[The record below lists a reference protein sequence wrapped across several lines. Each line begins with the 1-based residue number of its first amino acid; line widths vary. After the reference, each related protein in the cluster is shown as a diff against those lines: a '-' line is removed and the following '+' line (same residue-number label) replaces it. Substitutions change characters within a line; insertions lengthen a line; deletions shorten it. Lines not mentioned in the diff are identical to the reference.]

1 MKKALFL
8 LLAGGMLSAQTSDLL
23 SNNWYISK
31 METSAGQTTNTPLI
45 DGGVPI
51 SKFTSAG
58 GTSYSFSSKY
68 YNVSGFLVG
77 IMPGTNNMIMTAS
90 GGCTLAWYNG
100 SNAIPARNYDQK
112 NCDYFVNASYGSVFT
127 YQITTSGNL
136 KTLVITS
143 PSGNKMYYN
152 NTSQLS
158 TAENEIVK
166 KEFSVYPNPVT
177 DVLHLENVE
186 KNLMLRIHDA
196 SGKLVYETKTAD
208 RKVKI
213 DVQAF
218 QAGSYILTVEGYK
231 SLPFIRK

>member
-1 MKKALFL
+1 
-8 LLAGGMLSAQTSDLL
+8 MLSAQTSDLL

-31 METSAGQTTNTPLI
+31 MVTSTGQTTNTPLI

-58 GTSYSFSSKY
+58 GTSYSFSSRY

-100 SNAIPARNYDQK
+100 SNAVPVRNYDQK
-112 NCDYFVNASYGSVFT
+112 NCDFFMDGAYGSVFT

-136 KTLVITS
+136 KTLVITAS
-143 PSGNKMYYN
+143 SGNKMYYN

-166 KEFSVYPNPVT
+166 KEFRAYPNPVT

-186 KNLMLRIHDA
+186 KNLMLKIHDA

-231 SLPFIRK
+231 SLPFIKK